1 MDLRMNTIDL
11 ATQHCQPRK
20 GSQHALD
27 RTQIATLLSQVPG
40 WQLSADGKAIVKDF
54 KFNDFHHTLGFIN
67 AVGFMANHEDHHP
80 DIEAGY
86 GHCHLLWSTHDV
98 GGLSMNDFICAARV
112 EGLLAR

>member
-1 MDLRMNTIDL
+1 MAATPL

-20 GSQHALD
+20 GKEHALD
-27 RTQIATLLSQVPG
+27 AATITSMLSQLSG
-40 WQLSADGKAIVKDF
+40 WQLSEDGKALVKDF
-54 KFNDFHHTLGFIN
+54 RFNNFHQTLGFIN

-98 GGLSMNDFICAARV
+98 GGLSLNDFICAARV
-112 EGLLAR
+112 EALLAR